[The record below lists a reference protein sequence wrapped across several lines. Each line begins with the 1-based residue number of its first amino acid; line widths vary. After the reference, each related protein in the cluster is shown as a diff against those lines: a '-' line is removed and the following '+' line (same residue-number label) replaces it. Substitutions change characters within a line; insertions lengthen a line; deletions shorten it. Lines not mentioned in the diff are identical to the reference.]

1 MMRSIR
7 LNWKKVLYLTALGL
21 AVSWCVVL
29 AQTTFPILELQVEG
43 HRIDAEVAATADVRD
58 FGLMSRYSLSDDR
71 GMLFVFPDARKHC
84 MWMKDTFIPLSVAF
98 IDDNGKIVSIAEMQ
112 PRSLA
117 FHCAPVPVRYALEMN
132 KAWFSKR
139 RIGCGASFIGL
150 NNAPPGL

>member
-7 LNWKKVLYLTALGL
+7 LNWKRVLYLTALGL

-29 AQTTFPILELQVEG
+29 AQTTFPILELQVEK

>member
-1 MMRSIR
+1 
-7 LNWKKVLYLTALGL
+7 
-21 AVSWCVVL
+21 
-29 AQTTFPILELQVEG
+29 VEG